1 MSRSIKTKTSES
13 AMDNI
18 NHPPHYNTGG
28 VECIEYIKQV
38 LGTEGYIAYCRG
50 NAMKYQHRAAYK
62 GKFVEDLAK
71 GEWYMREAAKA
82 AAELANES

>member
-1 MSRSIKTKTSES
+1 MLHSIKTKISDS
-13 AMDNI
+13 VMDNV

-28 VECIEYIKQV
+28 IECIEYIKQV
-38 LGTEGYIAYCRG
+38 LGPEGFIAYCRG

-62 GKFVEDLAK
+62 GKFAEDLAK
-71 GEWYMREAAKA
+71 CEWYTREAAKA